1 MLPHDPTPMPLSAG
15 PTWSYA
21 ALVGLGAAALVV
33 VVERAVAMRHVTADA
48 GLLRATLIQALR
60 SGGFASAREAIGHV
74 RHPAARVAL
83 RGMLAP
89 ESETT
94 REEAAACMRAQA
106 MIEHRALVVRLV
118 FLSLLGKV
126 ALLVGAF
133 AALRGIGLASS
144 LGAGAPGLASAW
156 EALSRALDAAA
167 AGVLVGGVTL
177 LCASGLSSWARA
189 ARGDAEVLSLEVLA
203 HLDAAWRRA
212 VARPSPRA
220 GLRVVSPS
228 PRARET

>member
-1 MLPHDPTPMPLSAG
+1 MLLHDPIPMPHSAG
-15 PTWSYA
+15 PTWSHA

-33 VVERAVAMRHVTADA
+33 VVERAAALRHVAADA
-48 GLLRATLIQALR
+48 GLLHATLIQALR
-60 SGGFASAREAIGHV
+60 SGGFAAAREAIGHV

-106 MIEHRALVVRLV
+106 MIEQRALVVRLG

-133 AALRGIGLASS
+133 AALRGIGFASS
-144 LGAGAPGLASAW
+144 LGAAGAPAVASAW

-189 ARGDAEVLSLEVLA
+189 AQGDADVLSLEVLA

-212 VARPSPRA
+212 VARPS
-220 GLRVVSPS
+220 LRVVSPS
-228 PRARET
+228 TRARET

>member
-1 MLPHDPTPMPLSAG
+1 MLLHDPTPMPHSAG

-21 ALVGLGAAALVV
+21 ALVGLGTAALVV
-33 VVERAVAMRHVTADA
+33 VVERAVAMRHVTVDA
-48 GLLRATLIQALR
+48 GLLRATLAQALR

-94 REEAAACMRAQA
+94 REEAAASMRVQA
-106 MIEHRALVVRLV
+106 MIEHRALVVRLG

-133 AALRGIGLASS
+133 AALRGIGIASS
-144 LGAGAPGLASAW
+144 LGAPAVASAW

-167 AGVLVGGVTL
+167 AGVLLGGVTL

-189 ARGDAEVLSLEVLA
+189 AQGDAEVLSLEVLA

-212 VARPSPRA
+212 VERPSPRA